1 MAASQ
6 KPKVSAKEVLSDIR
20 SGMTLSELK
29 HKYGLSDKGAE
40 SLFRKLLA
48 KGLVTEEEL
57 PKSLEPDSVQE
68 ELPRE
73 KNEKSVWRCPACGAP
88 QDVQLAECPVCGVVA
103 AKFLEPKTKR
113 TEHIIVEK
121 SAYTGIPK
129 LRSLM
134 VFAVT
139 ALVFLGLMLFLAQEL
154 QVKEKPKVTRIV
166 KKAKIVVEKGKK
178 IDLSYSPKGYPF
190 GLSVYQG
197 TGPFFFKTPDPNQ
210 GFKKTPPETGLTRY
224 YGVLKIADR
233 KFRILTEESNP
244 PKIYLD
250 ANGDGDLTNDPGPFV
265 GESPKVTPNHYPL
278 KLPYKG
284 EPENVP
290 YRIWLFN
297 SRMGGTG
304 FYPKCHWHGK
314 VVINNVSY
322 KLILF
327 DHNSDGDY
335 SNDRL
340 VIDVDN
346 DGKAGEEEKLK
357 PGQTC
362 KVNGTDVKLISI
374 APSGWW
380 ARLDF

>member
-1 MAASQ
+1 MATPNKA
-6 KPKVSAKEVLSDIR
+6 KISAKSVLSDIR
-20 SGMTLSELK
+20 SGMKLSELK
-29 HKYGLSDKGAE
+29 HKYGLSDKGAA

-57 PKSLEPDSVQE
+57 PKPLGSESVQE
-68 ELPRE
+68 ELPGE
-73 KNEKSVWRCPACGAP
+73 KKEKSVWRCPACGAS
-88 QDVQLAECPVCGVVA
+88 QDAQLAECPVCGVVA
-103 AKFLEPKTKR
+103 AKFLEQKIER

-121 SAYTGIPK
+121 SVYTGIPK
-129 LRSLM
+129 LRPLM

-166 KKAKIVVEKGKK
+166 KKAKTAVEKGKK
-178 IDLSYSPKGYPF
+178 IGLSYSPKGYPF
-190 GLSVYQG
+190 GLSVSQG
-197 TGPFFFKTPDPNQ
+197 SGPFFFKTPDPSQ
-210 GFKKTPPETGLTRY
+210 GFKKTPPETGLQRY
-224 YGVLKIADR
+224 YDIFKIAGQ
-233 KFRILTEESNP
+233 KFRLLTEQSSP
-244 PKIYLD
+244 PKMYLD
-250 ANGDGDLTNDPGPFV
+250 ANGDGDLTNDPGPFI

-290 YRIWLFN
+290 YRIWLFS

-314 VVINNVSY
+314 VMINDVGY

-327 DHNSDGDY
+327 DQNSDGDY
-335 SNDRL
+335 SNDQL
-340 VIDVDN
+340 LIDVDN
-346 DGKAGEEEKLK
+346 DGKASEEEMLK
-357 PGQTC
+357 PGQTY

-374 APSGWW
+374 APSGRW